1 MNTTNQTNSQQ
12 QQAEASRYA
21 LLLDWGTRIGV
32 VVLLF
37 SFSAYLFG
45 IRQPHVPLEQLPSV
59 WNLPVGTYLQRTG
72 TPTGWGWL
80 VLAHK
85 GDLSNLIGIALLA
98 GSSLP
103 PLLGLIPLYLKR
115 RDYAYAGICA
125 LIVMVLVLAASDLLT
140 GGH

>member
-1 MNTTNQTNSQQ
+1 MSTANSTNAQQ
-12 QQAEASRYA
+12 QQAEARRYA
-21 LLLDWGTRIGV
+21 LLLDWGTRVGV
-32 VVLLF
+32 LALLV
-37 SFSAYLFG
+37 SFAAYLFG
-45 IRQPHVPLEQLPSV
+45 VLQPHVPLEQLPSV
-59 WNLPVGTYLQRTG
+59 WNLPVSAYLQSTN

-80 VLAHK
+80 ALAHK

-98 GSSLP
+98 GCSLP

-125 LIVMVLVLAASDLLT
+125 VVATVLVLAASGILT